1 MYRWLSNSDRWFKS
15 ITTSLAIF
23 VAMLVSFIFIF
34 VAWESW
40 PALHQIPLHR
50 FLTDGHWYPTQ
61 GEYDL
66 LPMII
71 GSLAC
76 ALGAVLVATP
86 LGIFGGVYCRYHA
99 PTWVATIYRRIIELL
114 SGIPSVIFGLWG
126 LINVVP
132 MVAAWNPPGT
142 SLLAGIL
149 VLAAM
154 ILPTIAVMT
163 DQSLGQVPHSYRISS
178 EALGLARNTYILKV
192 ALPHARPGIVSGILL
207 ALGRALGETMA
218 ILMVAGNVVAIPDSI
233 FAPVR
238 TLTAN
243 IALEMAY
250 AMDLHRQTLYVTG
263 LLLLAS
269 VLALMGLSHVLSQRV
284 HYEH

>member
-1 MYRWLSNSDRWFKS
+1 
-15 ITTSLAIF
+15 
-23 VAMLVSFIFIF
+23 MLVSFIFIF

-50 FLTDGHWYPTQ
+50 FLTDGHWHPTQ

-269 VLALMGLSHVLSQRV
+269 VLALMCLSHLLSHRV